1 MIGLPQPSRIKPV
14 IWSTWLAGMRA
25 LQELEKKEDAAACQR
40 SANHAPARANELSV
54 RVKKGTKGR
63 LLVTLRL
70 RHRILGIGVASIL
83 LIPALV
89 SAQDAK
95 KGAAEF
101 KTAGCNGCHKING
114 EPANATMGPDLS
126 HEGKTRKAAD
136 IRKKM
141 EDARKPVLTQI
152 QLRTRHEDVPGYNPL
167 V

>member
-1 MIGLPQPSRIKPV
+1 MPEAKDLRHRTAASRV
-14 IWSTWLAGMRA
+14 
-25 LQELEKKEDAAACQR
+25 EKKEDAAACQR

-95 KGAAEF
+95 KGAAQF
-101 KTAGCNGCHKING
+101 KAAGCNGCHKING

-126 HEGKTRKAAD
+126 HEGKMRKSAD
-136 IRKKM
+136 IRKKIENPKVGM
-141 EDARKPVLTQI
+141 PNSIMPAAKDLGLKPAQVADLTAY
-152 QLRTRHEDVPGYNPL
+152 LSSL
-167 V
+167 K